1 MRIYQRH
8 RELAKGCVRA
18 DAGRIILTRPVGSI
32 FQRGITCTSTHV
44 VFRWSVF
51 PSCTGAK
58 HVPVIA
64 ASWNIVLRGATTF
77 SKLGVQFLGLGYCTE
92 QNTDCIPSFVHCS
105 LLRNGN
111 HTLHQKSWGGP
122 SKFWEVWTPNPPV
135 VAPLI
140 VLQFRCSV
148 TISSFLTL
156 PDLQFLGPCGCKV
169 GPGPL
174 FSFSLFAV

>member
-92 QNTDCIPSFVHCS
+92 QNTDGIPSFVHCS
-105 LLRNGN
+105 LQL
-111 HTLHQKSWGGP
+111 KSWGCP
-122 SKFWEVWTPNPPV
+122 SKFWGVRTPSTPPV
-135 VAPLI
+135 VAPL
-140 VLQFRCSV
+140 V
-148 TISSFLTL
+148 TCGLTAYT
-156 PDLQFLGPCGCKV
+156 PGSA
-169 GPGPL
+169 PGPTL
-174 FSFSLFAV
+174 GIEYGKVFTFTFTSNKKSRHITQQIHVWLTAL